1 MRAKTR
7 IHAALTLAA
16 VLGATAA
23 AQQAANQPA
32 TRVIGTH
39 QIDRYAA
46 LEHVRQAL
54 IRNPKNVTDWVLLG
68 ELSHEIAAEVPANLA
83 PGYYR
88 LSRQSYESA
97 LFYEPNNTHLKAAAK
112 FAREQEQAAERIQQ
126 TRTQAT
132 TSYVE
137 ARRQELAQSGY
148 TPTVRTY
155 ATVRAQGGGTSA
167 VTYAP
172 RYQTYVAPEG
182 TSYTYQQHYDN
193 FYGPIH
199 ESGGQAI
206 TATEA
211 AALVKPATRF
221 APP

>member
-1 MRAKTR
+1 MRDKTR
-7 IHAALTLAA
+7 IYAALTLAA

-54 IRNPKNVTDWVLLG
+54 IKNPRNVTDWVLLG

-83 PGYYR
+83 PGYHR
-88 LSRQSYESA
+88 LSRESYENA
-97 LFYEPNNTHLKAAAK
+97 LSLEPNNAHLKAAAK
-112 FAREQEQAAERIQQ
+112 FAREQEQASERVQQ

-137 ARRQELAQSGY
+137 ARRQELARSGY

-155 ATVRAQGGGTSA
+155 ATVPAQGGGTA
-167 VTYAP
+167 GTYAP
-172 RYQTYVAPEG
+172 RYQTYVAPQG
-182 TSYTYQQHYDN
+182 NFYTYQQHYDT